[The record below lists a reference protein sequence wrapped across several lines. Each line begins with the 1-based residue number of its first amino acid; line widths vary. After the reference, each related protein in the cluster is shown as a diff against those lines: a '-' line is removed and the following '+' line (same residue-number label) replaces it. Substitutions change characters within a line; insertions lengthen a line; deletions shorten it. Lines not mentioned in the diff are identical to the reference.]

1 MNPDKTANVT
11 RTVLLSLWGVA
22 TLVLLFCLAILVYEM
37 VQKGEDPLD
46 VTFLQQPADSAAAPD
61 GVRDAVIAARLYFAD
76 ASSNALAAEDRTIPV
91 TEYTAENCKHA
102 IEALAAGPRSD
113 LLPVL
118 PPETKVRAAY
128 LLEDGELVVDF
139 SRDLELALPR
149 SVLAEWLMVRAV
161 VNTVTQNV
169 LVGTD
174 GGRVTKVRF
183 LFEGLAQSA
192 FPTHVDLSQPVVAD
206 IEWGR
211 LPGNA

>member
-1 MNPDKTANVT
+1 MSADKTANVT
-11 RTVLLSLWGVA
+11 RTVLLSLWGLA

-37 VQKGEDPLD
+37 VQKGQDPLD
-46 VTFLQQPADSAAAPD
+46 VTFLQQPTNTDTAPD

-76 ASSNALAAEDRTIPV
+76 ASGNGLAAEDRTIPV

-113 LLPVL
+113 LLPVM
-118 PPETKVRAAY
+118 PPETRVRAAY

-161 VNTVTQNV
+161 VTTVTQNS

-174 GGRVTKVRF
+174 GGRVSKVRF
-183 LFEGLAQSA
+183 LFEGLAQSV
-192 FPTHVDLSQPVVAD
+192 FPSHVDLSQPVVAD
-206 IEWGR
+206 ADWGVSR
-211 LPGNA
+211 GNA